1 MALKA
6 VGCIPKVITEVKMPV
21 IRLGIAFFDAITNP
35 EIRGAAD
42 IKRPKNMPSL
52 QFCILIICDN

>member
-1 MALKA
+1 MALRT
-6 VGCIPKVITEVKMPV
+6 VGCIPKVITDLKIPE
-21 IRLGIAFFDAITNP
+21 IRIGIAFLDAITTP
-35 EIRGAAD
+35 ATRGIAD